1 MEIEDWHILRDLFFV
16 FGIILIIGGIYIVGT
31 AGMPGPDVSWTTT
44 RALQLAYDGWD
55 IALFIVGACLFSS
68 SVIFHFRVKEEDR
81 LS

>member
-1 MEIEDWHILRDLFFV
+1 MNIEDLHILRDLFFV

-31 AGMPGPDVSWTTT
+31 AGMPGSDVGWTRT

-55 IALFIVGACLFSS
+55 IALFIVGTCLFSS
-68 SVIFHFRVKEEDR
+68 AIIFHFRAKEEDR